1 MKKKESEV
9 ARSSLPCCGVP
20 AGVVGAHGDEHVE
33 DERGQV
39 RLVHHRL
46 PRGQQAPL
54 QLGDGL
60 QGAPAVH
67 ALRPAPRLG
76 RQHARVPELLHLHR
90 GRQRTLRKVEKKGPD
105 RKSTR
110 LNSSHL

>member
-1 MKKKESEV
+1 M
-9 ARSSLPCCGVP
+9 SSLSLLLHPP

-33 DERGQV
+33 DQRGQV

-54 QLGDGL
+54 ELGDGL

-67 ALRPAPRLG
+67 ALGPAARLG
-76 RQHARVPELLHLHR
+76 RQDARAPKLLHLEAEAEEESAR
-90 GRQRTLRKVEKKGPD
+90 NEEKTQTAKQRD
-105 RKSTR
+105 
-110 LNSSHL
+110 